1 MSEAPHRGYA
11 LYFFFLLAVLAMST
25 LFSCWGNDLEHR
37 FSKGLEFLYDNHYED
52 AESHFLMFAREMA
65 RSDNP
70 DAKHWQAKA
79 LFQIG
84 RIDHLYLDQPH
95 RAVSQLRKA
104 LKLYP
109 KAAFAFDARKE
120 IADIFYDRL
129 MDYRTSA
136 MEYERLVH
144 DFSEHKGIDTY
155 QYRVAQSYFLV
166 RDFDQA
172 RTEARLLLSKWPDS
186 RSAQEAR
193 LLIANSYY
201 LQNRLSDAIKA
212 HRDLLDSN
220 PDIPI
225 RARSLFEL
233 GICYQDLGEKQKAE
247 EAFIAALKD
256 HPRPDLVQMQL
267 AALRERIKNEDQA
280 TKPLAYSTEPAV
292 SSSSQKAKTS
302 IKRTKNT
309 HDTASASPKVK
320 KTDTKKNSSSSKIVN
335 RSKNS
340 SESAKEKPGK
350 VEDKTASKTPA
361 PPPKPAAAKQE
372 KKASTK
378 PDKKAEKQKPQTPVD
393 SKPETGHSKQA
404 Q

>member
-1 MSEAPHRGYA
+1 MSEAPHRGYP
-11 LYFFFLLAVLAMST
+11 LFVFSILAILAIPT
-25 LFSCWGNDLEHR
+25 LFSCWGNHLEDR
-37 FSKGLEFLYDNHYED
+37 FSRGLEFLYENQYED

-65 RSDNP
+65 RSDDP
-70 DAKHWQAKA
+70 EAKHWQAKA

-95 RAVSQLRKA
+95 RAISQLRKA

-109 KAAFAFDARKE
+109 QAPFAFDARRE
-120 IADIFYDRL
+120 IADILYDRI

-144 DFSEHKGIDTY
+144 DFSSHEGIDAF

-172 RTEARLLLSKWPDS
+172 RTEARLLLTKWPDA
-186 RSAQEAR
+186 RFAQEAR

-201 LQNRLSDAIKA
+201 LQNRFTDAIKA
-212 HRDLLDSN
+212 HRELLDSN
-220 PDIPI
+220 PDVPI

-280 TKPLAYSTEPAV
+280 TKPLTYPTEPAV
-292 SSSSQKAKTS
+292 SS
-302 IKRTKNT
+302 TKN
-309 HDTASASPKVK
+309 
-320 KTDTKKNSSSSKIVN
+320 
-335 RSKNS
+335 
-340 SESAKEKPGK
+340 
-350 VEDKTASKTPA
+350 KTASPAAKSKTKAVSAQQKTKLKATKEKEVSPA
-361 PPPKPAAAKQE
+361 TQHNKKPDGNKASATDKTDNAKIKTTKKPEKKDSPPPKPETAK
-372 KKASTK
+372 KL
-378 PDKKAEKQKPQTPVD
+378 QKPA
-393 SKPETGHSKQA
+393 SKQPKA
-404 Q
+404 KPKPAADTKTPAESKGDIK